1 MSAVRVALETA
12 LAAASVGF
20 PTAYENV
27 PYTPTPGTAWQAV
40 YVMFAEPDNP
50 EIGTRYTERGVMQV
64 NLFYPLDAGPGAA
77 ETRAETL
84 RSAFAYGTSLTS
96 GGVTTI
102 IVKTPEIGPGRVED
116 DWYLKPVKVRFEAQR
131 S

>member
-12 LAAASVGF
+12 LAAASSGF
-20 PTAYENV
+20 PTAYENT
-27 PYTPTPGTAWQAV
+27 PYTPVVGTAWQAA
-40 YVMFAEPDNP
+40 YILFAEPDNP
-50 EIGTRYTERGVMQV
+50 EIGARYTERGVLQI

-84 RSAFAYGTSLTS
+84 RTAFAYGTALTS

-116 DWYLKPVKVRFEAQR
+116 DWYVKPVKVRFEAQR

>member
-12 LAAASVGF
+12 LAAASIGF
-20 PTAYENV
+20 PTAWENM
-27 PYTPTPGTAWQAV
+27 PLATAPGIAWQAAFI
-40 YVMFAEPDNP
+40 MFAEPDNP
-50 EIGTRYTERGVMQV
+50 EISARYTERGIFQV
-64 NLFYPLDAGPGAA
+64 NLFYPLDAGTGAA

-84 RSAFAYGTSLTS
+84 RSAFAYGTALVS

-102 IVKTPEIGPGRVED
+102 IVNTPEIGPGRVDD
-116 DWYLKPVKVRFEAQR
+116 DWFVKPVRVRFEAQR